1 LCLQAQANSKQSG
14 TQLVPVCTP
23 LQLTNKLCCFCHV
36 AADIKAELVKLN
48 KGLLFLF
55 LELVT
60 VLVQQPSGYS
70 SALSPV
76 LITLHNMMHLINM
89 ARHHQ
94 VRPAALTMYTAV
106 IGRLQPYKAT
116 SQGAA
121 RQHNWHAASC
131 GRGLGTLNLRL
142 LTNGSSRHA
151 TACVPELP
159 NWLNIAQCFAAADRW
174 VPCHAGS

>member
-1 LCLQAQANSKQSG
+1 
-14 TQLVPVCTP
+14 
-23 LQLTNKLCCFCHV
+23 
-36 AADIKAELVKLN
+36 VKLN

-55 LELVT
+55 LELLT

-94 VRPAALTMYTAV
+94 VQPAGSMMHTALT
-106 IGRLQPYKAT
+106 GQSQPSKAT
-116 SQGAA
+116 SHSAA

-131 GRGLGTLNLRL
+131 GSGSGLGLLRL
-142 LTNGSSRHA
+142 QLMNVEDAMAASSMGLH
-151 TACVPELP
+151 VGPVLP
-159 NWLNIAQCFAAADRW
+159 HWLNMAQRFLLLPTAG
-174 VPCHAGS
+174 CHAGS